1 MVRRPD
7 VDRRRRVREGGEV
20 QGRVR
25 VGKVGKGRGRGSAL
39 AYIGH
44 GEEKE
49 TAAGAMAIDGH
60 GDASGLKGN
69 QEGERSNRRR
79 EGHRGL
85 IAP

>member
-1 MVRRPD
+1 
-7 VDRRRRVREGGEV
+7 
-20 QGRVR
+20 
-25 VGKVGKGRGRGSAL
+25 VGACTSAEVGKGRGRGSAL

-79 EGHRGL
+79 EGHQGL